1 MLIRKAYKFKLKIH
15 HPDIAI
21 KLAQF
26 SGCTRFVWNKVLA
39 LNLFRLENKQAMLWY
54 NEMAFWLKLWKQSEE
69 YGFLKDCHS
78 QVLQQSLKQLEKAF
92 KDGFDKNQ
100 PNKRLPRFKKRG
112 ARDSF
117 RYPQGFKVDGNKVF
131 LPKIGWVKFRKS
143 RDLLGL
149 PKNITVSRQS
159 DGWYVS
165 IQTEYETPDPIH
177 SSKSAVGIDMGIAQF
192 ATLSD
197 GQVYQPLNSFRKTQV
212 KLGREQRS
220 LSRKSK
226 FSNNWK
232 KQQQKIGQL
241 HHKIANCRNDY
252 LHKISNEISENQ
264 AMIFIED
271 LKVSNMSRSA
281 KGDADKHG
289 KNVKAK
295 AGLNK
300 SILDQ
305 GWSEFRRQLEYK
317 QLWRGGQVLAVDPKY
332 TSQTC
337 PKCQHI
343 SKDNRKSQATFQ
355 CIECGYEANADFVGA
370 MNILARGHR
379 VLACGETGLPDSVK
393 QEPRAAVKVLLVL

>member
-15 HPDIAI
+15 HPDIAV

-26 SGCTRFVWNKVLA
+26 TGCTRFVWNKVLA
-39 LNLFRLENKQAMLWY
+39 LNLFRLENKQGMLWY
-54 NEMAFWLKLWKQSEE
+54 NETAFWLKLWKQSEE

-100 PNKRLPRFKKRG
+100 SNKRLPRFKKKG

-117 RYPQGFKVDGNKVF
+117 RYPQGFKIEKNKVF
-131 LPKIGWVKFRKS
+131 LPKIGWLRFRKS
-143 RDLLGL
+143 RQLLGVV
-149 PKNITVSRQS
+149 KNITVSRQS

-165 IQTEYETPDPIH
+165 IQTQYETPEPKH
-177 SSKSAVGIDMGIAQF
+177 PSTSVVGIDLGIAQF

-197 GQVYQPLNSFRKTQV
+197 GRVYLPLNSFRTLEA
-212 KLGREQRS
+212 KLAMEQRK
-220 LSRKSK
+220 LKRKK
-226 FSNNWK
+226 RFSNNWK
-232 KQQQKIGQL
+232 KQQQRIGKL

-252 LHKISNEISENQ
+252 LHKISHEISENQ
-264 AMIFIED
+264 AMIFIEE

-281 KGDADKHG
+281 KGDSEQHG
-289 KNVKAK
+289 RNVKPK
-295 AGLNK
+295 SGLNK

-305 GWSEFRRQLEYK
+305 GWATFRRQLEYK
-317 QLWRGGQVLAVDPKY
+317 QVWRGGQVLAVDPKY

-343 SKDNRKSQATFQ
+343 SKDNRKSQSKFQ
-355 CIECGYEANADFVGA
+355 CTVCGYKANADFVGA
-370 MNILARGHR
+370 LNILARGHR
-379 VLACGETGLPDSVK
+379 VLACGETGLPDSKK
-393 QEPRAAVKVLLVL
+393 QEPQAAVKATQ

>member
-1 MLIRKAYKFKLKIH
+1 MLICKAYKFKLKIH
-15 HPDIAI
+15 HPDIAV

-26 SGCTRFVWNKVLA
+26 AGCTRFVWNKVLA
-39 LNLFRLENKQAMLWY
+39 LNLFRLESKQGMVWY

-92 KDGFDKNQ
+92 KDGFDKTQ
-100 PNKRLPRFKKRG
+100 PNKRLPRFKKKS

-117 RYPQGFKVDGNKVF
+117 RYPQGFKIENNKVF
-131 LPKIGWVKFRKS
+131 LPKIGWLRFRQS
-143 RDLLGL
+143 RQLLGVV
-149 PKNITVSRQS
+149 KNITVSRQS

-165 IQTEYETPDPIH
+165 IQTQYETPEPKH
-177 SSKSAVGIDMGIAQF
+177 PSTSVVGIDLGIAQF

-197 GQVYQPLNSFRKTQV
+197 GHVYLPLNSFRTLET
-212 KLGREQRS
+212 KLAMEQRK
-220 LSRKSK
+220 LSSKKK

-232 KQQQKIGQL
+232 KQQQRIGKL
-241 HHKIANCRNDY
+241 HHKVANCRNDY
-252 LHKISNEISENQ
+252 LHKISHEISENQ
-264 AMIFIED
+264 AMIFIEE

-281 KGDADKHG
+281 KGDNEQHG
-289 KNVKAK
+289 RNVKPK
-295 AGLNK
+295 SGLNK

-317 QLWRGGQVLAVDPKY
+317 QTWKGGHVLAVDPKY

-337 PKCQHI
+337 PKCQYV
-343 SKDNRKSQATFQ
+343 SKDNRKSQAKFQ

-370 MNILARGHR
+370 VNILARGHR
-379 VLACGETGLPDSVK
+379 VLACGETGLPDSMK
-393 QEPRAAVKVLLVL
+393 QEPRAAVT